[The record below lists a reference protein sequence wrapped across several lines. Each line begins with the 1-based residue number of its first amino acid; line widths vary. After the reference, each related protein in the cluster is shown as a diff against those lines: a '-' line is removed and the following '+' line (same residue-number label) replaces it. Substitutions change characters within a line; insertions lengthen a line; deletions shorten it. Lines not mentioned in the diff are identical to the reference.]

1 MRPALP
7 QHASFR
13 APANGPEKR
22 CGHRPFPKELW
33 LAGLFIIVGR
43 VRLNN
48 GDFNASAIAMV
59 LRHKQK
65 ENLLVIKERNN
76 LVE

>member
-1 MRPALP
+1 MWTPP
-7 QHASFR
+7 
-13 APANGPEKR
+13 
-22 CGHRPFPKELW
+22 PFPKELW

-48 GDFNASAIAMV
+48 GDFNANAIAMV